1 MLGYKSFP
9 GNANDD
15 YDDTRG
21 DGATGDND
29 FDDGEDDGKR
39 LTRIEMFQRL
49 PLPYHLAVI

>member
-39 LTRIEMFQRL
+39 LTRIEMF
-49 PLPYHLAVI
+49 